1 MKIVAD
7 SGCDFTTEMK
17 NNSNIVQVPL
27 TLQINDEIFS
37 DTLDLDIVNFRN
49 KLRENKKN
57 RKTAAPSPQ
66 LYVDAYGGDEDVF
79 VVTLSSHLSGSYNS
93 AVTAQDLYFD
103 DYGKKNIFVVDSKSA
118 SVGET
123 LIVNKLLELKE
134 KGLSFD
140 EIKEEI
146 CKFRDNLNTY
156 FILENYDSL
165 VNTGRLNPYVAK
177 LAALL
182 GIDDITKKCNDTEN
196 RVLYITHIDALEKAN
211 ELKEIMMSKL
221 NFKECHITEGSGL
234 CSSYA
239 DIGGLI
245 ISF

>member
-1 MKIVAD
+1 MKKALEEDGFIE
-7 SGCDFTTEMK
+7 GIF
-17 NNSNIVQVPL
+17 NIL
-27 TLQINDEIFS
+27 N
-37 DTLDLDIVNFRN
+37 
-49 KLRENKKN
+49 
-57 RKTAAPSPQ
+57 
-66 LYVDAYGGDEDVF
+66 
-79 VVTLSSHLSGSYNS
+79 
-93 AVTAQDLYFD
+93 
-103 DYGKKNIFVVDSKSA
+103 
-118 SVGET
+118 
-123 LIVNKLLELKE
+123 
-134 KGLSFD
+134 

-182 GIDDITKKCNDTEN
+182 GIVPICGADDGHAVLTAKAKGMKKAYLKLIDDITKKCNDTEN